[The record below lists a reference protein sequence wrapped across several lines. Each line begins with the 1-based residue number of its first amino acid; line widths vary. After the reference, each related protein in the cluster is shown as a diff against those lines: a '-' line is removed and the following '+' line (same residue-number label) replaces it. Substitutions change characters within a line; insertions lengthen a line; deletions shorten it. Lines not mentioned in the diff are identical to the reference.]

1 MGSFGMRSSR
11 RTTSIGGLPT
21 PDEAAEQLRRAQQQK
36 RSDLDN
42 YVNQA
47 NAKVSEINEINSK
60 IDQANSCAAQ
70 VRPIPG
76 IIGGACATMGSV
88 GAALQS
94 GLSIDGAP
102 VGVNVS
108 SDSVSIK
115 GNVDGGVEA
124 IIAKIQEYC
133 SRKNQEGNQKRQEAE
148 QIRTLYENRLASYPA
163 DLGIYGPAPTFPSIP
178 EIHNFG
184 G

>member
-21 PDEAAEQLRRAQQQK
+21 PDEAARIAAEQRQK

-47 NAKVSEINEINSK
+47 NAKVNEINEINSK
-60 IDQANSCAAQ
+60 IDQANSCASQ

-88 GAALQS
+88 GSALQS
-94 GLSIDGAP
+94 GLSINGTP
-102 VGVNVS
+102 VGINVS
-108 SDSVSIK
+108 NDSVSIK
-115 GNVDGGVEA
+115 GNADGGVEA
-124 IIAKIQEYC
+124 IISKVQEYC
-133 SRKNQEGNQKRQEAE
+133 TRKNQEGNQKKQEAE
-148 QIRTLYENRLASYPA
+148 QIRTLYENRLASYPE
-163 DLGIYGPAPTFPSIP
+163 DLGPYGPAPTFPDIP
-178 EIHNFG
+178 EVHNFG